1 MSSNSKIC
9 RYCGVLLNNPS
20 SLKQHESRHKG
31 EGPYKCCGKPFFSK
45 ANLKRHRCSK
55 HGEPKDFKCTTCQKS
70 YPTNTDLQRHIRA
83 EKKQWSNT
91 CDICD
96 QRFPSKAKLN
106 DHLDRHSGDK
116 RHTCEICGHSFRYQT
131 NLSRHMNTHKDN

>member
-31 EGPYKCCGKPFFSK
+31 KGPYKCCGKPFFSK
-45 ANLKRHRCSK
+45 ANLKRHRCSN

-83 EKKQWSNT
+83 EKSSGQLAVIYVIKGSLPKQNKMIIWT
-91 CDICD
+91 DIVAIKYILVKYVAV
-96 QRFPSKAKLN
+96 R
-106 DHLDRHSGDK
+106 LDIK
-116 RHTCEICGHSFRYQT
+116 PT
-131 NLSRHMNTHKDN
+131 